1 MYVEES
7 EVRRFQL
14 CQPYLLCSLVLF
26 SYYSEYNPLKRS
38 PLFDNHESFRSGKIR
53 LAARYLL
60 LYVLLLPLF
69 IEVLI
74 GRFHLISGFFFL
86 GHFIYY
92 CCILRGDDSR
102 PTDYRTFFGW
112 HYQKNKKKCLHL
124 ISNEV
129 VHTQ

>member
-53 LAARYLL
+53 LAAALTTAI
-60 LYVLLLPLF
+60 LPLF

-74 GRFHLISGFFFL
+74 GRFHLISGFQALSDFSFL
-86 GHFIYY
+86 GHFISLKVTTVDRQTS
-92 CCILRGDDSR
+92 I
-102 PTDYRTFFGW
+102 FW
-112 HYQKNKKKCLHL
+112 MA
-124 ISNEV
+124 
-129 VHTQ
+129 

>member
-14 CQPYLLCSLVLF
+14 CQPYLLCCSLVLF

-53 LAARYLL
+53 LAAAY
-60 LYVLLLPLF
+60 YTAILPLF

-74 GRFHLISGFFFL
+74 GRFHLISGFRALSDF
-86 GHFIYY
+86 
-92 CCILRGDDSR
+92 S
-102 PTDYRTFFGW
+102 FFGSF
-112 HYQKNKKKCLHL
+112 HLFKK
-124 ISNEV
+124 V
-129 VHTQ
+129 TTVD